1 MEKPADSGTERLKET
16 RDAEDIAELWSTY
29 KREKTVSQRNAL
41 VEHYLPLVRLVAG
54 RIAIGLPSH
63 VDRDDLLSSGF
74 FGLLDAIE
82 RYDPARRNKFE
93 TYAGVRIRGAM
104 LDYLRAK
111 DWMPVT
117 MRQRIRKYHDVSAN
131 LASELGREAT
141 DDEIRERMGIGVKE
155 YRVMQRDLGAAT
167 LVSLDEYLASDKEKA
182 AEGEPGSEIEAE
194 EVKQTLAAAIDRLPE
209 KERIV
214 VSLYYYDELT
224 LKEISRILHL
234 TEARISQL
242 HSKAVFRLRGA
253 LARMK
258 TSLLS

>member
-1 MEKPADSGTERLKET
+1 MGKNVSNEAAPSPKNAADIE
-16 RDAEDIAELWSTY
+16 ALWSSY
-29 KREKTVSQRNAL
+29 KKERDIEQRNAL
-41 VEHYLPLVRLVAG
+41 IEHYLPLVRLVAG
-54 RIAIGLPSH
+54 RLAIGLPSH
-63 VDRDDLLSSGF
+63 VDRDDLL
-74 FGLLDAIE
+74 LDAIE
-82 RYDPARRNKFE
+82 RYDPTRRNKFE

-117 MRQRIRKYHDVSAN
+117 MRQRIRKYSDASAQ

-141 DDEIRERMGIGVKE
+141 DEEIRERMGIGEKE
-155 YRVMQRDLGAAT
+155 YRVMLRELGAAT
-167 LVSLDEYLASDKEKA
+167 LIPLDDYLAGGGEKA
-182 AEGEPGSEIEAE
+182 AEGGPSAEIEEAE
-194 EVKQTLAAAIDRLPE
+194 RKETLAAAIDRLPE

-224 LKEISRILHL
+224 LKEISKILHL

-242 HSKAVFRLRGA
+242 HSKAVFRLRGS

-258 TSLLS
+258 ASLL

>member
-1 MEKPADSGTERLKET
+1 MGKAVSQEASSASKAAADIE
-16 RDAEDIAELWSTY
+16 ALWSSY
-29 KREKTVSQRNAL
+29 KKEQDIEQRNAL
-41 VEHYLPLVRLVAG
+41 IEHYLPLVRLVAG
-54 RIAIGLPSH
+54 RLAIGLPSH

-82 RYDPARRNKFE
+82 RYDPTRRNKFE

-117 MRQRIRKYHDVSAN
+117 MRQRIRKYSDVSAQ

-141 DDEIRERMGIGVKE
+141 DEEIRERMGIGEKE
-155 YRVMQRDLGAAT
+155 YRVMLRELGAAT
-167 LVSLDEYLASDKEKA
+167 LIPLDDYLAGDGEKA
-182 AEGEPGSEIEAE
+182 AEDGGPSAQLEATEIKE
-194 EVKQTLAAAIDRLPE
+194 TLAAAIDRLPE

-224 LKEISRILHL
+224 LKEISKILHL

-242 HSKAVFRLRGA
+242 HSKAVFRLRGS

-258 TSLLS
+258 ANLL

>member
-1 MEKPADSGTERLKET
+1 MGKSVSQEASQASKAAADIE
-16 RDAEDIAELWSTY
+16 ALWSSY
-29 KREKTVSQRNAL
+29 KKEQDIEQRNAL
-41 VEHYLPLVRLVAG
+41 IEHYLPLVRLVAG
-54 RIAIGLPSH
+54 RLAIGLPSH

-82 RYDPARRNKFE
+82 RYDPTRRNKFE

-117 MRQRIRKYHDVSAN
+117 MRQRIRKYSDVSAQ

-141 DDEIRERMGIGVKE
+141 DEEIRERMGIGEKE
-155 YRVMQRDLGAAT
+155 YRVMLRELGAAT
-167 LVSLDEYLASDKEKA
+167 LIPLDDYLAGGGEKA
-182 AEGEPGSEIEAE
+182 AEDGGPSAQLEATEIKE
-194 EVKQTLAAAIDRLPE
+194 TLAAAIDRLPE

-224 LKEISRILHL
+224 LKEISKILHL

-242 HSKAVFRLRGA
+242 HSKAVFRLRGS

-258 TSLLS
+258 ANLL

>member
-1 MEKPADSGTERLKET
+1 MGETVSQEASSASKAAADIE
-16 RDAEDIAELWSTY
+16 ALWSSY
-29 KREKTVSQRNAL
+29 KKEQDIEQRNAL
-41 VEHYLPLVRLVAG
+41 IEHYLPLVRLVAG
-54 RIAIGLPSH
+54 RLAIGLPSH

-82 RYDPARRNKFE
+82 RYDPTRRNKFE

-117 MRQRIRKYHDVSAN
+117 MRQRIRKYSDVSAQ

-141 DDEIRERMGIGVKE
+141 DEEIRERMGIGEKE
-155 YRVMQRDLGAAT
+155 YRVMLRELGAAT
-167 LVSLDEYLASDKEKA
+167 LIPLDDYLAGGGEKA
-182 AEGEPGSEIEAE
+182 AEDGGPGAQLEATEIKE
-194 EVKQTLAAAIDRLPE
+194 TLAAAIDRLPE

-224 LKEISRILHL
+224 LKEISKILHL

-242 HSKAVFRLRGA
+242 HSKAVFRLRGS

-258 TSLLS
+258 ANLL

>member
-1 MEKPADSGTERLKET
+1 MGKSVSQEASQASKAAADIE
-16 RDAEDIAELWSTY
+16 ALWSSY
-29 KREKTVSQRNAL
+29 KKEQDVEQRNAL
-41 VEHYLPLVRLVAG
+41 IEHYLPLVRLVAG
-54 RIAIGLPSH
+54 RLAIGLPSH

-82 RYDPARRNKFE
+82 RYDPTRRNKFE

-117 MRQRIRKYHDVSAN
+117 MRQRIRKYSDVSAQ

-141 DDEIRERMGIGVKE
+141 DEEIRERMGIGQKE
-155 YRVMQRDLGAAT
+155 YRVMLRELGAAT
-167 LVSLDEYLASDKEKA
+167 LIPLDDYLAGGGEKA
-182 AEGEPGSEIEAE
+182 AEDGGPSAQLEATEIKE
-194 EVKQTLAAAIDRLPE
+194 TLAAAIDRLPE

-224 LKEISRILHL
+224 LKEISKILHL

-242 HSKAVFRLRGA
+242 HSKAVFRLRGS

-258 TSLLS
+258 ANLL

>member
-1 MEKPADSGTERLKET
+1 MGETVSQEAPSASKAAADI
-16 RDAEDIAELWSTY
+16 EDLWSSY
-29 KREKTVSQRNAL
+29 KKEQDIEQRNAL
-41 VEHYLPLVRLVAG
+41 IEHYLPLVRLVAG
-54 RIAIGLPSH
+54 RLAIGLPSH

-82 RYDPARRNKFE
+82 RYDPTRRNKFE

-117 MRQRIRKYHDVSAN
+117 MRQRIRKYSDVSAQ

-141 DDEIRERMGIGVKE
+141 DEEIRERMGIGEKE
-155 YRVMQRDLGAAT
+155 YRVMLRELGAAT
-167 LVSLDEYLASDKEKA
+167 LIPLDDYLAGGGEKA
-182 AEGEPGSEIEAE
+182 AEDGVPSAQLEATEIKE
-194 EVKQTLAAAIDRLPE
+194 TLAAAIDRLPE

-224 LKEISRILHL
+224 LKEISKILHL

-242 HSKAVFRLRGA
+242 HSKAVFRLRGS

-258 TSLLS
+258 ANLL

>member
-1 MEKPADSGTERLKET
+1 MGETVSQEASSASKAAADIE
-16 RDAEDIAELWSTY
+16 ALWSSY
-29 KREKTVSQRNAL
+29 KKEQDIEQRNAL
-41 VEHYLPLVRLVAG
+41 IEHYLPLVRLVAG
-54 RIAIGLPSH
+54 RLAIGLPSH

-82 RYDPARRNKFE
+82 RYDPTRRNKFE

-117 MRQRIRKYHDVSAN
+117 MRQRIRKYSDVSAQ
-131 LASELGREAT
+131 LTSELGREAT
-141 DDEIRERMGIGVKE
+141 DEEIRERMGIGEKE
-155 YRVMQRDLGAAT
+155 YRVMLRELGAAT
-167 LVSLDEYLASDKEKA
+167 LIPLDDYLAGGGEKA
-182 AEGEPGSEIEAE
+182 AEDGGPSAQLEATEIKE
-194 EVKQTLAAAIDRLPE
+194 TLAAAIDRLPE

-224 LKEISRILHL
+224 LKEISKILHL

-242 HSKAVFRLRGA
+242 HSKAVFRLRGS

-258 TSLLS
+258 ANLL

>member
-1 MEKPADSGTERLKET
+1 MGETVSQEAPSASKAAADIE
-16 RDAEDIAELWSTY
+16 ALWSSY
-29 KREKTVSQRNAL
+29 KKEQDIEQRNAL
-41 VEHYLPLVRLVAG
+41 IEHYLPLVRLVAG
-54 RIAIGLPSH
+54 RLAIGLPSH

-82 RYDPARRNKFE
+82 RYDPTRRNKFE

-117 MRQRIRKYHDVSAN
+117 MRQRIRKYSDVSAQ

-141 DDEIRERMGIGVKE
+141 DEEIRERMGIGEKE
-155 YRVMQRDLGAAT
+155 YRVMLRELGAAT
-167 LVSLDEYLASDKEKA
+167 LIPLDDYLAGGGEKA
-182 AEGEPGSEIEAE
+182 AEDGGPSAQLEATEIKE
-194 EVKQTLAAAIDRLPE
+194 TLAAAIDRLPE

-224 LKEISRILHL
+224 LKEISKILHL

-242 HSKAVFRLRGA
+242 HSKAVFRLRGS

-258 TSLLS
+258 ANLL

>member
-1 MEKPADSGTERLKET
+1 M
-16 RDAEDIAELWSTY
+16 
-29 KREKTVSQRNAL
+29 
-41 VEHYLPLVRLVAG
+41 
-54 RIAIGLPSH
+54 
-63 VDRDDLLSSGF
+63 DRDDLLSSGF

-82 RYDPARRNKFE
+82 RYDPTRRNKFE

-117 MRQRIRKYHDVSAN
+117 MRQRIRKYSDVSAQ

-141 DDEIRERMGIGVKE
+141 DEEIRERMGIGEKE
-155 YRVMQRDLGAAT
+155 YRVMLRELGAAT
-167 LVSLDEYLASDKEKA
+167 LIPLDDYLAGGGEKA
-182 AEGEPGSEIEAE
+182 AEDGGPSAQLEATEIKE
-194 EVKQTLAAAIDRLPE
+194 TLAAAIDRLPE

-224 LKEISRILHL
+224 LKEISKILHL

-242 HSKAVFRLRGA
+242 HSKAVFRLRGS

-258 TSLLS
+258 ANLL

>member
-1 MEKPADSGTERLKET
+1 MGETVSQEASSASKAAADIE
-16 RDAEDIAELWSTY
+16 ALWSSY
-29 KREKTVSQRNAL
+29 KKEQDIEQRNAL
-41 VEHYLPLVRLVAG
+41 IEHYLPLVRLVAG
-54 RIAIGLPSH
+54 RLAIGLPSH

-82 RYDPARRNKFE
+82 RYDPTRRNKFE

-117 MRQRIRKYHDVSAN
+117 MRQRIRKYSDVSAQ

-141 DDEIRERMGIGVKE
+141 DEEIRERMGIGEKE
-155 YRVMQRDLGAAT
+155 YRVMLRELGAAT
-167 LVSLDEYLASDKEKA
+167 LIPLDDYLAGGGEKA
-182 AEGEPGSEIEAE
+182 AEDGGPSAQLEATEIKE
-194 EVKQTLAAAIDRLPE
+194 TLAAAVDRLPE

-224 LKEISRILHL
+224 LKEISKILHL

-242 HSKAVFRLRGA
+242 HSKAVFRLRGS

-258 TSLLS
+258 ANLL

>member
-1 MEKPADSGTERLKET
+1 MGETVSQEASSASKAAADIE
-16 RDAEDIAELWSTY
+16 ALWSSY
-29 KREKTVSQRNAL
+29 KKEQDIEQRNAL
-41 VEHYLPLVRLVAG
+41 IEHYLPLVRLVAG
-54 RIAIGLPSH
+54 RLAIGLPSH

-82 RYDPARRNKFE
+82 RYDPTRRNKFE

-117 MRQRIRKYHDVSAN
+117 MRQRIRKYSDVSAQ

-141 DDEIRERMGIGVKE
+141 DEEIRERMGIGEKE
-155 YRVMQRDLGAAT
+155 YRVMLRELGAAT
-167 LVSLDEYLASDKEKA
+167 LIPLDDYLAGGGEKA
-182 AEGEPGSEIEAE
+182 AEDGGPSAQLEATEIKE
-194 EVKQTLAAAIDRLPE
+194 TLAAAIDRLPE

-224 LKEISRILHL
+224 LKEISKILHL

-242 HSKAVFRLRGA
+242 HSKAVFRLRGS

-258 TSLLS
+258 ANLL

>member
-1 MEKPADSGTERLKET
+1 MGETVSQEASSASKAAADIE
-16 RDAEDIAELWSTY
+16 ALWSSY
-29 KREKTVSQRNAL
+29 KKEQDIEQRNAL
-41 VEHYLPLVRLVAG
+41 IEHYLPLVRLVAG
-54 RIAIGLPSH
+54 RLAIGLPSH

-82 RYDPARRNKFE
+82 RYDPTRRNKFE

-117 MRQRIRKYHDVSAN
+117 MRQRIRKYSDVSAQ

-141 DDEIRERMGIGVKE
+141 DEESRERMGIGEKE
-155 YRVMQRDLGAAT
+155 YRVMLRELGAAT
-167 LVSLDEYLASDKEKA
+167 LIPLDDYLAGGGEKA
-182 AEGEPGSEIEAE
+182 AEDGGPSAQLEATEIKE
-194 EVKQTLAAAIDRLPE
+194 TLAAAIDRLPE

-224 LKEISRILHL
+224 LKEISKILHL

-242 HSKAVFRLRGA
+242 HSKAVFRLRGS

-258 TSLLS
+258 ANLL

>member
-1 MEKPADSGTERLKET
+1 MGETVSQGASSASKAAADIE
-16 RDAEDIAELWSTY
+16 ALWSSY
-29 KREKTVSQRNAL
+29 KKEQDIEQRNAL
-41 VEHYLPLVRLVAG
+41 IEHYLPLVRLVAG
-54 RIAIGLPSH
+54 RLAIGLPSH

-82 RYDPARRNKFE
+82 RYDPTRRNKFE

-117 MRQRIRKYHDVSAN
+117 MRQRIRKYSDVSAQ

-141 DDEIRERMGIGVKE
+141 DEEIRERMGIGEKE
-155 YRVMQRDLGAAT
+155 YRVMLRELGAAT
-167 LVSLDEYLASDKEKA
+167 LIPLDDYLAGGGEKA
-182 AEGEPGSEIEAE
+182 AEDGGPSAQLEATEIKE
-194 EVKQTLAAAIDRLPE
+194 TLAAAIDRLPE

-224 LKEISRILHL
+224 LKEISKILHL

-242 HSKAVFRLRGA
+242 HSKAVFRLRGS

-258 TSLLS
+258 ANLL

>member
-1 MEKPADSGTERLKET
+1 MGETVSQEASSASKAAADIE
-16 RDAEDIAELWSTY
+16 ALWSSY
-29 KREKTVSQRNAL
+29 KKEQDIEQRNAL
-41 VEHYLPLVRLVAG
+41 IEHYLPLVRLVAG
-54 RIAIGLPSH
+54 RLAIGLPSH

-82 RYDPARRNKFE
+82 RYDPTRRNKFE

-117 MRQRIRKYHDVSAN
+117 MRQRIRKYSDVSAQ

-141 DDEIRERMGIGVKE
+141 DEEIRERMGIGEKE
-155 YRVMQRDLGAAT
+155 YRVMLRELGAAT
-167 LVSLDEYLASDKEKA
+167 LIPLDDYLAGDGEKA
-182 AEGEPGSEIEAE
+182 AEDGGPSAQLEATEIKE
-194 EVKQTLAAAIDRLPE
+194 TLAAAIDRLPE

-224 LKEISRILHL
+224 LKEISKILHL

-242 HSKAVFRLRGA
+242 HSKAVFRLRGS

-258 TSLLS
+258 ANLL

>member
-1 MEKPADSGTERLKET
+1 MGETVSQEASSASKAAADIE
-16 RDAEDIAELWSTY
+16 ALWSSY
-29 KREKTVSQRNAL
+29 KKEQDIEQRNAL
-41 VEHYLPLVRLVAG
+41 IEHYLPLVRLVAG
-54 RIAIGLPSH
+54 RLAIGLPSH

-82 RYDPARRNKFE
+82 RYDPTRRNKFE

-117 MRQRIRKYHDVSAN
+117 MRQRIRKYSDVSAQ

-141 DDEIRERMGIGVKE
+141 DEEIRERMGIGEKE
-155 YRVMQRDLGAAT
+155 YRVMLRELGAAT
-167 LVSLDEYLASDKEKA
+167 LIPLDDYLAGGGEKA
-182 AEGEPGSEIEAE
+182 AEDGGPSAQLEAAEIKE
-194 EVKQTLAAAIDRLPE
+194 TLAAAIDRLPE

-224 LKEISRILHL
+224 LKEISKILHL

-242 HSKAVFRLRGA
+242 HSKAVFRLRGS

-258 TSLLS
+258 ANLL

>member
-1 MEKPADSGTERLKET
+1 MGETVSQEASSASKAVADIG
-16 RDAEDIAELWSTY
+16 ALWSSY
-29 KREKTVSQRNAL
+29 KKEQDIEQRNAL
-41 VEHYLPLVRLVAG
+41 IEHYLPLVRLVAG
-54 RIAIGLPSH
+54 RLAIGLPSH

-82 RYDPARRNKFE
+82 RYDPTRRNKFE

-117 MRQRIRKYHDVSAN
+117 MRQRIRKYSDVSAQ

-141 DDEIRERMGIGVKE
+141 DEEIRERMGIGEKE
-155 YRVMQRDLGAAT
+155 YRVMLRELGAAT
-167 LVSLDEYLASDKEKA
+167 LIPLDDYLAGGGEKA
-182 AEGEPGSEIEAE
+182 AEDGGPSAQLEATEIKE
-194 EVKQTLAAAIDRLPE
+194 TLAAAIDRLPE

-224 LKEISRILHL
+224 LKEISKILHL

-242 HSKAVFRLRGA
+242 HSKAVFRLRGS

-258 TSLLS
+258 ANLL

>member
-1 MEKPADSGTERLKET
+1 MGETVSQEASSTSKAAADIE
-16 RDAEDIAELWSTY
+16 ALWSSY
-29 KREKTVSQRNAL
+29 KKEQDIEQRNAL
-41 VEHYLPLVRLVAG
+41 IEHYLPLVRLVAG
-54 RIAIGLPSH
+54 RLAIGLPSH

-82 RYDPARRNKFE
+82 RYDPTRRNKFE

-117 MRQRIRKYHDVSAN
+117 MRQRIRKYSDVSAQ

-141 DDEIRERMGIGVKE
+141 DEEIRERMGIGEKE
-155 YRVMQRDLGAAT
+155 YRVMLRELGAAT
-167 LVSLDEYLASDKEKA
+167 LIPLDDYLAGGGEKA
-182 AEGEPGSEIEAE
+182 AEDGGPSAQLEATEIKE
-194 EVKQTLAAAIDRLPE
+194 TLAAAIDRLPE

-224 LKEISRILHL
+224 LKEISKILHL

-242 HSKAVFRLRGA
+242 HSKAVFRLRGS

-258 TSLLS
+258 ANLL

>member
-1 MEKPADSGTERLKET
+1 MGETVSQEASSASKAAADIE
-16 RDAEDIAELWSTY
+16 ALWSSY
-29 KREKTVSQRNAL
+29 KKEQDIEQRNAL
-41 VEHYLPLVRLVAG
+41 IEHYLPLVRLVG
-54 RIAIGLPSH
+54 RLAIGLPSH

-82 RYDPARRNKFE
+82 RYDPTRRNKFE

-117 MRQRIRKYHDVSAN
+117 MRQRIRKYSDVSAQ

-141 DDEIRERMGIGVKE
+141 DEEIRERMGIGEKE
-155 YRVMQRDLGAAT
+155 YRVMLRELGAAT
-167 LVSLDEYLASDKEKA
+167 IIPLDDYLAGGGEKA
-182 AEGEPGSEIEAE
+182 AEDGGPSAQLEATEIKE
-194 EVKQTLAAAIDRLPE
+194 TLAAAIDRLPE

-224 LKEISRILHL
+224 LKEISKILHL

-242 HSKAVFRLRGA
+242 HSKAVFRLRGS

-258 TSLLS
+258 ANLL

>member
-1 MEKPADSGTERLKET
+1 MGETVSQEASSASKAAADIE
-16 RDAEDIAELWSTY
+16 ALWSSY
-29 KREKTVSQRNAL
+29 KKEQDIEQRNAL
-41 VEHYLPLVRLVAG
+41 IEHYLPLVRLVAG
-54 RIAIGLPSH
+54 RLAIGLPSH

-82 RYDPARRNKFE
+82 RYDPTRRNKFE

-117 MRQRIRKYHDVSAN
+117 MRQRIRKYSDVSAQ

-141 DDEIRERMGIGVKE
+141 DEEIRERMGIGEKE
-155 YRVMQRDLGAAT
+155 YRVMLRELGAAT
-167 LVSLDEYLASDKEKA
+167 LIPLDDYLAGGGEKA
-182 AEGEPGSEIEAE
+182 AEDGGPSAQLEATEIKE
-194 EVKQTLAAAIDRLPE
+194 TLAAAIDRLPE
-209 KERIV
+209 KEPIV

-224 LKEISRILHL
+224 LKEISKILHL

-242 HSKAVFRLRGA
+242 HSKAVFRLRGS

-258 TSLLS
+258 SNLL

>member
-1 MEKPADSGTERLKET
+1 MGKAVSQEAAQASKAAADIE
-16 RDAEDIAELWSTY
+16 ALWSSY
-29 KREKTVSQRNAL
+29 KKEQDIEQRNAL
-41 VEHYLPLVRLVAG
+41 IEHYLPLVRLVAG
-54 RIAIGLPSH
+54 RLAIGLPSH

-82 RYDPARRNKFE
+82 RYDPTRRNKFE

-117 MRQRIRKYHDVSAN
+117 MRQRIRKYSDVSAQ

-141 DDEIRERMGIGVKE
+141 DEEIRERMGIGQKE
-155 YRVMQRDLGAAT
+155 YRVMLRELGAAT
-167 LVSLDEYLASDKEKA
+167 LIPLDDYLAGDGEKA
-182 AEGEPGSEIEAE
+182 AEDGGPSAQLEATEIKE
-194 EVKQTLAAAIDRLPE
+194 TLAAAIDRLPE

-224 LKEISRILHL
+224 LKEISKILHL

-242 HSKAVFRLRGA
+242 HSKAVFRLRGS

-258 TSLLS
+258 ANLL

>member
-1 MEKPADSGTERLKET
+1 MGE
-16 RDAEDIAELWSTY
+16 
-29 KREKTVSQRNAL
+29 TVSQEASSASKAAADIEARWSSYKKEQDIEQRNAL
-41 VEHYLPLVRLVAG
+41 IEHYLPLVRLVAG
-54 RIAIGLPSH
+54 RLAIGLPSH

-82 RYDPARRNKFE
+82 RYDPTRRNKFE

-117 MRQRIRKYHDVSAN
+117 MRQRIRKYSDVSAQ

-141 DDEIRERMGIGVKE
+141 DEEIRERMGIGEKE
-155 YRVMQRDLGAAT
+155 YRVMLRELGAAT
-167 LVSLDEYLASDKEKA
+167 LIPLDDYLAGGGEKA
-182 AEGEPGSEIEAE
+182 AEDGGPSAQLEATEIKE
-194 EVKQTLAAAIDRLPE
+194 TLAAAIDRLPE

-224 LKEISRILHL
+224 LKEISKILHL

-242 HSKAVFRLRGA
+242 HSKAVFRLRGS

-258 TSLLS
+258 ANLL

>member
-1 MEKPADSGTERLKET
+1 MGKSVSQEASQASKAAADIE
-16 RDAEDIAELWSTY
+16 ALWSSY
-29 KREKTVSQRNAL
+29 KKEQDIEQRNAL
-41 VEHYLPLVRLVAG
+41 IEHYLPLVRLVVG
-54 RIAIGLPSH
+54 RLAIGLPSH

-82 RYDPARRNKFE
+82 RYDPTRRNKFE

-117 MRQRIRKYHDVSAN
+117 MRQRIRKYSDVSAQ

-141 DDEIRERMGIGVKE
+141 DEEIRERMGIGQKE
-155 YRVMQRDLGAAT
+155 YRVMLRELGAAT
-167 LVSLDEYLASDKEKA
+167 LIPLDDYLAGGGEKA
-182 AEGEPGSEIEAE
+182 AEDGGPSAQLEATEIKE
-194 EVKQTLAAAIDRLPE
+194 TLAAAIDRLPE

-224 LKEISRILHL
+224 LKEISKILHL

-242 HSKAVFRLRGA
+242 HSKAVFRLRGS

-258 TSLLS
+258 ANLL